1 MKVKLA
7 PGAYMPE
14 RAHPTDAGLDLRSPV
29 SIEIKPAI
37 PNADRNLF
45 GMYLFSKSCCAAI
58 DTGVHVEIPHGYF
71 GKIETKSGLN
81 RNHQIVCC
89 GGVIDEN
96 YRGPIVVMVYNF
108 SNEPYIIKAGDKIA
122 QMVIQP
128 YAAPDLELVTELGDT
143 DRGDAGF
150 GSTGR

>member
-29 SIEIKPAI
+29 DAIIEPVLVHREPAFYGFQAS
-37 PNADRNLF
+37 N
-45 GMYLFSKSCCAAI
+45 SCCAAI
-58 DTGVHVEIPHGYF
+58 DTGVYVEIPHGYY

-108 SNEPYIIKAGDKIA
+108 SNELYIIKAGDKIA

-128 YAAPDLELVTELGDT
+128 YAAPDMELVTELGDT
-143 DRGDAGF
+143 DRGNAGF

>member
-29 SIEIKPAI
+29 DAIIEPVLVHREPAFYGFQAS
-37 PNADRNLF
+37 N
-45 GMYLFSKSCCAAI
+45 SCCIAI
-58 DTGVHVEIPHGYF
+58 DTGVHVEIPHGYY

-96 YRGPIVVMVYNF
+96 YRGSIVVMVYNF

-128 YAAPDLELVTELGDT
+128 YATPDMELVTELGDT

>member
-1 MKVKLA
+1 MKVMLD
-7 PGAYMPE
+7 PGAFMPE

-29 SIEIKPAI
+29 NAIIEPVLVRREPAFYGFQ
-37 PNADRNLF
+37 A
-45 GMYLFSKSCCAAI
+45 SSSCCRAI
-58 DTGVHVEIPHGYF
+58 DTGVHVEIPHGYY

-89 GGVIDEN
+89 GGVIDEC
-96 YRGPIVVMVYNF
+96 YTGSIVVMVYNF
-108 SNEPYIIKAGDKIA
+108 SNEPYLLRAGDKIA